1 MQSRKFT
8 SLVATLAV
16 GAIGLMAA
24 APALALGGN
33 EGRRGNIPRLNFKKI
48 DANSDGQITVE
59 EVAQYRSEQFA
70 LRDTNADGYL
80 TPDELTA
87 SIVKRAKKT
96 AAKRVKRLLKKRDS
110 DGDGRISLAELPGEK
125 GSQKLFARFDTN
137 GDGVI
142 STDELRAAKKNFG
155 HKKPQAPTE

>member
-1 MQSRKFT
+1 MRSRKFT
-8 SLVATLAV
+8 LLVATLSV

-24 APALALGGN
+24 MPTLALGVNQGN
-33 EGRRGNIPRLNFKKI
+33 RSGGPRLNFKKI
-48 DANSDGQITVE
+48 DANSDGQITAK
-59 EVAQYRSEQFA
+59 EVAQYRIDQFA

-80 TPDELTA
+80 TPDELVA
-87 SIVKRAKKT
+87 SIVERAKNRAT
-96 AAKRVKRLLKKRDS
+96 KRVERLLKKRDS

-125 GSQKLFARFDTN
+125 GSQKLFERFDTN

-142 STDELRAAKKNFG
+142 STDELRAAKKGFG